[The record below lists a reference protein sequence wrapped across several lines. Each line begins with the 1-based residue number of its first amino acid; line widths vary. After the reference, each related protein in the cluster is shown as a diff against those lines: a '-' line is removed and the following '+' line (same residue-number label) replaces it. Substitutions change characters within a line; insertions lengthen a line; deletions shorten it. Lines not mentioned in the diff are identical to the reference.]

1 MKKYLNYKLI
11 FILPILLILVGCP
24 KDDTNDVVIRPYN
37 EVYAEDIAEI
47 EVFLETHKM
56 NVDADYNVTFEEI
69 TVSNPGTSIFE
80 GLDTSV
86 NQDDVSKPLK
96 VKIVNKNDIA
106 YKLYYIKLREGNG
119 NGNADTDDD
128 SPTKLDSIYTA
139 FKGFKLDLTSF
150 DAAPNP
156 VWFQLEDLI
165 PAWSE
170 IYPNFKV
177 GTYTPNSDG
186 TFTFNDF
193 GAGVMFVPSG
203 LGYFNVTQGTIESYT
218 PIIFNFKLMNLKYK
232 DHDRD
237 KILTKDEVG
246 ANFPTS
252 FLDSD
257 NDGIRNYQDIDDD
270 NDGVPTNIELKNT
283 SATLISSFSSSHYVY
298 SSIPF
303 CTSNSNGKP
312 LHLDPACHDD

>member
-37 EVYAEDIAEI
+37 EVYAEDIGEI
-47 EVFLETHKM
+47 EAFLETHKM

-69 TVSNPGTSIFE
+69 TASNPGTPIID

-86 NQDDVSKPLK
+86 NQDDLSKPLK
-96 VKIVNKNDIA
+96 LKIINQNDVA

-119 NGNADTDDD
+119 NGNANTDDD
-128 SPTKLDSIYTA
+128 TPTRLDSIYTSY
-139 FKGFKLDLTSF
+139 KGIKLDLNSF
-150 DAAPNP
+150 DATPNP

-165 PAWSE
+165 QGWRE
-170 IYPNFKV
+170 IIPSFKIGSYV
-177 GTYTPNSDG
+177 TNNDG
-186 TFTFNDF
+186 TFSFNDF
-193 GAGVMFVPSG
+193 GAGVMFLPSG
-203 LGYFNVTQGTIESYT
+203 LAYYNTTSGTIDSYT
-218 PIIFNFKLMNLKYK
+218 PIIFNFKLMNLRYK

-237 KILTKDEVG
+237 KLLSKDEFG
-246 ANFPTS
+246 PNYPNS
-252 FLDSD
+252 YLDTD
-257 NDGIRNYQDIDDD
+257 GDGIKDYIDVDDD